1 MTNNFLDVSGLH
13 TETLQEIIDDIT
25 AKLQAIYGADIN
37 IEPNSPDGQMINI
50 FSQAKIDL
58 LDAIVSTYNSFSPE
72 VAIGTVLDQRCA
84 INGIVRNG
92 ATYTRTNITI
102 VTDRVLT
109 LNGLDTAP
117 NNAFTV
123 KDSSGNLFYLLETAA
138 LSVGSNIKEFRA
150 AIAGKIETTIATITE
165 IATITLGVISV
176 NNPDSATYTGVN
188 EETDAELRIRRQAS
202 VSVQSEGFLIGLTG
216 SLKNI
221 TGVID
226 AEVYEN
232 TTDVTDINGI
242 LPHSMWAIVDG
253 GENTDIADV
262 IYLKRNAGCGMTG
275 SSSVDIEQVNGTI
288 FTVLFDRPTYEDLYI
303 DVTIQ
308 SIDPLHTIDD
318 NYIKNSIFKNFS
330 YITYQPADFTAITT
344 WIKEFDSL
352 AVVISGGVSDH
363 AGDYTSFLYPS
374 TVASKWIMSTT
385 RINVTVV

>member
-1 MTNNFLDVSGLH
+1 MTNNYIDVSGLH

-37 IEPNSPDGQMINI
+37 VEANSPDGQMINI

-84 INGIVRNG
+84 INGVIRNG

-102 VTDRVLT
+102 VTDRILT

-117 NNAFTV
+117 NNPFTV
-123 KDSSGNLFYLLETAA
+123 QDASGNLFYLLETVA
-138 LSVGSNIKEFRA
+138 LASGSNVKEFRA
-150 AIAGKIETTIATITE
+150 AVAGRIETTIGTIT
-165 IATITLGVISV
+165 TINTVTLGVTSV

-202 VSVQSEGFLIGLTG
+202 VSMRSEGFLTGLTG

-232 TTDVTDINGI
+232 ITDATDVNGVP
-242 LPHSMWAIVDG
+242 PHSMWAIVDG
-253 GENTDIADV
+253 GVNADIADV
-262 IYLKRNAGCGMTG
+262 IYLKRNAGCGMSG
-275 SSSVDIEQVNGTI
+275 SSSVDIVQVNGTV

-318 NYIKNSIFKNFS
+318 NYIKNSIFENFS
-330 YITYQPADFTAITT
+330 YIIYQPADFTAITT
-344 WIKEFDSL
+344 WIKEFDPL

-363 AGDYTSFLYPS
+363 VGDYTSFLYPS